1 MKRTVLID
9 PFFDKQPQQRFIDE
23 LRTPEI
29 VAPPADFGRSPRR
42 DGEIDIS
49 GLYIAELFPDEKH
62 LLDTVLSDFNQFMS
76 AYRLSGSAFPVRLL
90 YEQTDCFEGWRM
102 TVSNGGIHIYSADT
116 EGIRRALI
124 GIEDE
129 IRRRCAPFLPA
140 GETTHRPTMRVRMTR
155 CFFSPINRPPKY
167 GDELSDDIDYYPEAY
182 LNRLMHDGANAV
194 WIYTRFSDLVESS
207 FLPDYGKGA
216 EGRIEKLNRVCEKC
230 ARYGIKPYV
239 FAIEP
244 VALTP
249 EQSALLPQVNGGQSW
264 DGRRLFCTNTPEGRA
279 FLEEIGEKLFTRCP
293 DLGGFMSIT
302 YGERPTSCTSA
313 YSALPAIGHHSPMLC
328 PRCKSLTPGEALSN
342 ACRALA
348 AGIHKANPN
357 ADVISWTY
365 GHRLWP
371 EEDIRDYARRAPSD
385 VVLMQNF
392 EEIAHDE
399 QLGVPRLGVDYWL
412 SQAGPSDMFRA
423 TAEEAR
429 AHGKTMFMKTQVC
442 CSHEVATVPY
452 IPVPGLLF
460 DRYKAAHELGVTGV
474 MQCWYF
480 GNYPSLMSKAAGELS
495 FMTDF
500 SDKRGFLVRL
510 AALYWGEDQAPI
522 VADAWTAFEQAYKSY
537 PLNIMFSYYGPMH
550 DGPVW
555 ELSLKPR
562 NFSLPRT
569 WQTLDP
575 TDGDRIGECL
585 LCGHTLGEAIEL
597 CRRMSEGWQHGLEI
611 LRRLD
616 ASSPAARE
624 QLSVAEALSVLFD
637 SGLNILRFYE
647 LRDHLGYG
655 EGSDKD
661 YSELL
666 AQMRALVLS
675 ECENSRRMIALCEG
689 DGRLGYHSEGEG
701 YKYFPEKLT
710 VRISALE
717 RLLSEEF
724 PEVEERLKRGLTPL
738 EYYDGIEPGSR
749 AYVLH
754 YGSIDEAEWES
765 IAENAAFRA
774 AWDEGHLQLEFR
786 TPPGENVFIDPEFH
800 LMFPS
805 APAILTPR
813 GETILQT
820 DAYLYY
826 SLFGARIDALKS
838 IWKAEV
844 QPDGCLRV
852 CLDRSAIDWTKDRPF
867 KMRIQIGET
876 SWLNDEAPVRTLGKG
891 RVSPGDYG
899 WFMPSRT

>member
-9 PFFDKQPQQRFIDE
+9 PFFEHQPQQRFIDE

-29 VAPPADFGRSPRR
+29 IAPPADFGHNLRR
-42 DGEIDIS
+42 IGEIDIS
-49 GLYIAELFPDEKH
+49 GLYIAEFFPDENH
-62 LLDTVLSDFNQFMS
+62 LLDTVLNDFHQFIS
-76 AYRLSGSAFPVRLL
+76 AYKLNGAVFPIRLL
-90 YEQTDCFEGWRM
+90 YEKTDCFESWRM
-102 TVSNGGIHIYSADT
+102 TVSEDGISIFSADT

-129 IRRRCAPFLPA
+129 LCRRRAPFLPA
-140 GETTHRPTMRVRMTR
+140 GETAHKPTMRVRMTR

-207 FLPDYGKGA
+207 FLPDYGKDA
-216 EGRIEKLNRVCEKC
+216 KKRIEKLNRVCEKC

-249 EQSALLPQVNGGQSW
+249 EQSARLPQVNGGQSW
-264 DGRRLFCTNTPEGRA
+264 DGRHLFCTNTPEGRA

-293 DLGGFMSIT
+293 GLGGFMSIT

-328 PRCKSLTPGEALSN
+328 PRCKKLSPGEVLAN
-342 ACRALA
+342 TCRALA

-371 EEDIRDYARRAPSD
+371 EEDIRDYARRTPHD

-392 EEIAHDE
+392 EEIAQDE
-399 QLGVPRLGVDYWL
+399 QLGVKRLGVDYWL
-412 SQAGPSDMFRA
+412 SQSGPSDMFRA
-423 TAEEAR
+423 TASEAR
-429 AHGKTMFMKTQVC
+429 SQGKTIFMKTQVC
-442 CSHEVATVPY
+442 CSHEVATTPY

-500 SDKRGFLVRL
+500 SDKRGFLLRL
-510 AALYWGEDQAPI
+510 ATLYWGEDSAPA
-522 VADAWTAFEQAYKSY
+522 VADAWTAFEEAYKNY

-585 LCGHTLGEAIEL
+585 LCGHTLAEAIEL
-597 CRRMSEGWQHGLEI
+597 CRRMSEGWQHGLDI

-616 ASSPAARE
+616 TSSPAACE
-624 QLSVAEALSVLFD
+624 QLSVAEALNVLFD

-647 LRDHLGYG
+647 LRDRLGYG
-655 EGSDKD
+655 EGSAREILDD
-661 YSELL
+661 
-666 AQMRALVLS
+666 MRALVLS
-675 ECENSRRMIALCEG
+675 ERENSRRMIALCEK

-701 YKYFPEKLT
+701 YKYFPEKLA
-710 VRISALE
+710 VRIKSLD
-717 RLLSEEF
+717 RLLNEEF
-724 PEVEERLKRGLTPL
+724 PEVEERLRHSLSPL
-738 EYYDGIEPGSR
+738 EYYDGIEPGSH
-749 AYVLH
+749 AYMLR
-754 YGSIDEAEWES
+754 YGSIDQAAWETVGKRG
-765 IAENAAFRA
+765 AFRA
-774 AWDEGHLQLEFR
+774 AWDDRHLIMDFR
-786 TPPGENVFIDPEFH
+786 TPDALNVFIDPEFH
-800 LMFPS
+800 LMFPD
-805 APAILTPR
+805 APAILTAK

-820 DAYLYY
+820 DTYLYY
-826 SLFGARIDALKS
+826 SIFGARIDALKAL
-838 IWKAEV
+838 WRAEV
-844 QPDGCLRV
+844 QPDGSLRV
-852 CLDRSAIDWTKDRPF
+852 CLDRSAINWVKDRPF
-867 KMRIQIGET
+867 KMRIQIGEE
-876 SWLNDEAPVRTLGKG
+876 SWLNDISPVRTLGKG

-899 WFMPSRT
+899 WFIPCKP